1 MPELKLS
8 YLDARQDR
16 TEVLK
21 KWLLRSI
28 VAVAFIWIGK
38 GKFAA
43 HSQWIEIFERLGFG
57 QWLRYFTG
65 VLQVGGGLLVLIP
78 RTFAVGIIM
87 LAITM
92 VGAMG
97 SWVFFLGVPLAAI
110 IPGAIL
116 GGLVVVGA
124 DDLMELVS
132 SLQKRFATPTANKR

>member
-8 YLDARQDR
+8 YLDASQDR
-16 TEVLK
+16 NELLK
-21 KWLLRSI
+21 KWLLRAI
-28 VAVAFIWIGK
+28 VAVSFIWIGK
-38 GKFAA
+38 GKFEA
-43 HSQWIEIFERLGFG
+43 HSHWIEIFERLGFG

-65 VLQVGGGLLVLIP
+65 ILQVGGGLLVLIP
-78 RTFAVGIIM
+78 RTFAVGVIM

-97 SWVFFLGVPLAAI
+97 AWIFFLGVPLAAI

-116 GGLVVVGA
+116 GGLLVVGG

-132 SLQKRFATPTANKR
+132 SLQKRSYGQWHT

>member
-1 MPELKLS
+1 MRR
-8 YLDARQDR
+8 YL
-16 TEVLK
+16 
-21 KWLLRSI
+21 LLA
-28 VAVAFIWIGK
+28 AVAFIGIGK
-38 GKFAA
+38 GKFEA
-43 HSQWIEIFERLGFG
+43 HSDWIEIFERLGFG

-78 RTFAVGIIM
+78 RTSAVGIIM

-97 SWVFFLGVPLAAI
+97 AWVLFLGVPLAAI

-116 GGLVVVGA
+116 GGLLVVGA